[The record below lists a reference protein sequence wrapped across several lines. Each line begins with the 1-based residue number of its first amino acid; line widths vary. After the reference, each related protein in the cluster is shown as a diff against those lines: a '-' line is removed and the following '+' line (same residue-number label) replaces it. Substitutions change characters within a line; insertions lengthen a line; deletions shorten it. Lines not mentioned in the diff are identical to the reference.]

1 VEQSVK
7 GVALAEHPAPPRAIA
22 AATASQITVES
33 VRSLELTRDDAAALD
48 RLLEGRPELGV
59 FLSRAWLSGHFA
71 DPPPGFEPSLV
82 LLRHGADLKG
92 VAPIAVRRSSWH
104 VKVCL
109 LGGGAGSDRTD
120 LLAGAGFEAGCA
132 DALISWVRTAFDG
145 RAVIVELRDVPADSP
160 LWGAMYRANAEP
172 AGRFV
177 LQPRQIH
184 TLPYLP
190 LGPGGAAAAWSP
202 RSLDKHRR
210 WLERR
215 GRLEIKLLHDPA
227 ETMDA
232 FESLAGFLH
241 ARWRGH
247 DGGSVLDDPARRGFH
262 RRAIPRLLAENR
274 LRMIRLSVDGRTV
287 AVFYGLAGSGWWG
300 YYLAGFDR
308 EWAGRIHL
316 GQITL
321 AAAIE
326 IAAHEGASQFDF
338 LKGAYSIKYLW
349 PVRDRSTFDAD
360 LYSGEARA
368 QLARALRATR
378 ETAAALAKS
387 AGSWFVTTNG

>member
-1 VEQSVK
+1 VK
-7 GVALAEHPAPPRAIA
+7 GLALADCPAPPRSSVAV
-22 AATASQITVES
+22 TASQITVES
-33 VRSLELTRDDAAALD
+33 VRSLDLAPGDTAALD
-48 RLLEGRPELGV
+48 RLIEGRPELGV
-59 FLSRAWLSGHFA
+59 FLSRAWLSAYFA
-71 DPPPGFEPSLV
+71 DPPAGFEPSLV

-92 VAPIAVRRSSWH
+92 VAPIAVRRSGSQ
-104 VKVCL
+104 VKVRL

-120 LLAGAGFEAGCA
+120 LLAAAGCEPSCA
-132 DALISWVRTAFDG
+132 DAFSSWLRTAFG
-145 RAVIVELRDVPADSP
+145 GSAVIVELRDVPADST
-160 LWGAMYRANAEP
+160 LWGAIYRANSEP
-172 AGRFV
+172 ASRFV
-177 LQPRQIH
+177 LQPREIH

-190 LGPGGAAAAWSP
+190 LGPGGSATAWSP

-215 GRLEIKLLHDPA
+215 GRLEVTLLRDPA

-232 FESLAGFLH
+232 FESLVEFLS

-247 DGGSVLDDPARRGFH
+247 GGGSVLDDPARRQFH
-262 RRAIPRLLAENR
+262 RRVIPGLLREDR

-287 AVFYGLAGSGWWG
+287 AVFYGLAGGGWWG
-300 YYLAGFDR
+300 YYLSGFDR

-321 AAAIE
+321 ATAIE
-326 IAAHEGASQFDF
+326 MAAREGASEFDF

-349 PVRDRSTFDAD
+349 PVRERATLDAD

-368 QLARALRATR
+368 QLARAVQATR

-387 AGSWFVTTNG
+387 AGSLFVKTNG